1 MRSITILFI
10 IFVNSITFGQQ
21 VFKKKKNLLGS
32 PFEITVVA
40 TDSIQA
46 NVYTEL
52 AISEVKRIENLISDW
67 IPTTQISKVN
77 QNAGISPVKVDLEVF
92 ELVKRAINISKLT
105 DGAFDISYAS
115 MDKIWKF
122 DGSMKEMPSTESI
135 KKSVEKV
142 GYQNIILNEN
152 DTSIFLK
159 YPGMK
164 LGLGGIG
171 QGYIADKIKVL
182 LQENGCTSGL
192 VNVSGDIN
200 TWGKQ
205 PNGKDWT
212 VGIVNPLNK
221 NKVFATFP
229 LNDSAVETSGS
240 YEKYVTF
247 NGKRYSH
254 IIDPRTGYPAS
265 GIVSVSVFAK
275 QTELADALAT
285 GIFVLGIEVGLDLVN
300 QLKGIGCIIVDKKG
314 VIHASKNIDIKTY
327 QYMKKIVFLALITVA
342 AVSCNSVKEY
352 DKQYINDPDMK
363 LSARSSE
370 RFETTFQVYRE
381 AASGANGGKTGG
393 GCGCN

>member
-1 MRSITILFI
+1 MRTITITILFI
-10 IFVNSITFGQQ
+10 IFVNTLTFGQQ

-122 DGSMKEMPSTESI
+122 DGSMKEMPTTESI

-142 GYQNIILNEN
+142 GYQNIVLNEN

-159 YPGMK
+159 YQGMK

-300 QLKGIGCIIVDKKG
+300 QLKGIGCIIVDEKG
-314 VIHASKNIDIKTY
+314 AIHASKNIDIKKY
-327 QYMKKIVFLALITVA
+327 Q
-342 AVSCNSVKEY
+342 
-352 DKQYINDPDMK
+352 
-363 LSARSSE
+363 
-370 RFETTFQVYRE
+370 
-381 AASGANGGKTGG
+381 
-393 GCGCN
+393 

>member
-1 MRSITILFI
+1 MRTITILFI

-67 IPTTQISKVN
+67 IPTTQISKLN
-77 QNAGISPVKVDLEVF
+77 QNAGISTVKVDLEVF

-122 DGSMKEMPSTESI
+122 DGSMKEMPTTESI

-142 GYQNIILNEN
+142 GYQNIVLNEN

-300 QLKGIGCIIVDKKG
+300 QLKGIGCIIVDEKG
-314 VIHASKNIDIKTY
+314 AIHASKNIDIKKY
-327 QYMKKIVFLALITVA
+327 Q
-342 AVSCNSVKEY
+342 
-352 DKQYINDPDMK
+352 
-363 LSARSSE
+363 
-370 RFETTFQVYRE
+370 
-381 AASGANGGKTGG
+381 
-393 GCGCN
+393 

>member
-1 MRSITILFI
+1 MRITFLFI
-10 IFVNSITFGQQ
+10 LLIGSSSFGQQ
-21 VFKKKKNLLGS
+21 VFKKKKSLLGS
-32 PFEITVVA
+32 PFEISVVA
-40 TDSIQA
+40 NDSVQA
-46 NVYTEL
+46 DFYTEL
-52 AISEVKRIENLISDW
+52 AISELKRIENLISDW
-67 IPTTQISKVN
+67 IPTTQISLVN
-77 QNAGISPVKVDLEVF
+77 QNAGITPVKVDKEVF
-92 ELVKRAINISKLT
+92 ELVDRAMKISKLT

-122 DGSMKEMPSTESI
+122 DGSMKSMPTAETI

-142 GYQNIILNEN
+142 GYQNIILNEK
-152 DTSIFLK
+152 DTTIFLK
-159 YPGMK
+159 NQGMK

-171 QGYIADKIKVL
+171 QGYIADKIKEIL
-182 LQENGCTSGL
+182 KANGCIAGL

-205 PNGKDWT
+205 PDGKDWT

-300 QLKGIGCIIVDKKG
+300 QLKGIGCIIVDDKG
-314 VIHASKNIDIKTY
+314 AIHASKNIDIKKY
-327 QYMKKIVFLALITVA
+327 Q
-342 AVSCNSVKEY
+342 
-352 DKQYINDPDMK
+352 
-363 LSARSSE
+363 
-370 RFETTFQVYRE
+370 
-381 AASGANGGKTGG
+381 
-393 GCGCN
+393 